1 MPKTYHLVC
10 LLPPFCTLGDHG
22 TIQGY
27 LGALEKRS
35 WGPGFVF
42 FSISSASVCRSCD
55 LLPLRFVV
63 FDQAVCSSLVPRLQ
77 RFIPFSWSWVAR
89 GSASSEVLLGNAARC
104 TPRTWGSQ
112 LRTHRTVALCARSRR
127 TGAKRTASA
136 RGKPQVAAR
145 RGRMSSV
152 LQQETLQR
160 QQQRLPQVVA
170 LAKQLLLFRDL
181 APGRLPG

>member
-1 MPKTYHLVC
+1 MAECVTSISVQGVPYAHSWYIELMRRSKT
-10 LLPPFCTLGDHG
+10 
-22 TIQGY
+22 
-27 LGALEKRS
+27 
-35 WGPGFVF
+35 VF
-42 FSISSASVCRSCD
+42 FWAPCC
-55 LLPLRFVV
+55 
-63 FDQAVCSSLVPRLQ
+63 SLVPRLQ

-104 TPRTWGSQ
+104 TPRTLGSQ
-112 LRTHRTVALCARSRR
+112 PRTHRTVALCARSRR
-127 TGAKRTASA
+127 QGAKRTASA
-136 RGKPQVAAR
+136 RSKPQVAAR

-160 QQQRLPQVVA
+160 Q